1 MATGRHRRLQ
11 ASRRKELEAEAAA
24 QAPRRRTGPVAP
36 WMVAAV
42 VAVLVFSGVTAGYV
56 VAARAGCDGTP
67 TTLSVVT
74 SPDQVDVVSK
84 LASSWEDGKPSVDGR
99 CARIQVTGEASRD
112 VAAALSPDWEKTDDE
127 VTRPDV
133 WMPDSSSWILSAAR
147 RENAAPLVSGDRASV
162 ATSPVVMAV
171 PRPMAEALGWPSKQI
186 SWSDFVGLHFRNQTW
201 KNFGHP
207 EWGDIKLGMS
217 EPTTSTAGLL
227 SLVPISDRN
236 GDNKISLDEAK
247 ALLVF
252 SRSVTD
258 RQPDSSGWYTKLKNT
273 ANEDAAIRT
282 ISAFPSLEHDIAT
295 YNASTPRVKLVP
307 VYPGEGTVFAD
318 YPYLPLNASWVDSF
332 RQKVANGFLEY
343 LQTGE
348 AQQAYGDAGFRTPDR
363 STRYAAN
370 TLGEL
375 GFSDQIGA
383 VAREVGSAATV
394 DRTVVYWTALERT
407 TTFLAVVDTS
417 GSMVEKLGDKTRM
430 QVVQEAAIKA
440 ISLFDDDSRVGL
452 WQFSTNLVG
461 SQDWRQV
468 MPLTRAGSTDK
479 ATGRPFR
486 ELGIEKVLALQPGG
500 NTGLYDTVLAAY
512 QYMQKNWQPR
522 QLNLVVVLTD
532 GRNQDDNG
540 ISRSELLNRLRDTA
554 QPDRPVQVITL
565 GLGDSVDEKELSEIS
580 SATGGKSYKAK
591 DADDLERLWLAT
603 ILGESPPN

>member
-11 ASRRKELEAEAAA
+11 ASRRRELEAEAAEK
-24 QAPRRRTGPVAP
+24 APRRRTGPVAP

-56 VAARAGCDGTP
+56 VAARGGCDGTP

-74 SPDQVDVVSK
+74 SPDQVDVVRK
-84 LASSWEDGKPSVDGR
+84 LATTWEDGEPSVDGR
-99 CARIQVTGEASRD
+99 CARIEVTGESSRD
-112 VAAALSPDWEKTDDE
+112 VAAALSPDWQRTADG

-133 WMPDSSSWILSAAR
+133 WMPDSSSWLLSAAR
-147 RENAAPLVSGDRASV
+147 REDAAPLVSGERTSV
-162 ATSPVVMAV
+162 ASSPVVMAV

-186 SWSDFVGLHFRNQTW
+186 SWSDFVGMHFRNQTW
-201 KNFGHP
+201 KDFGHAD
-207 EWGDIKLGMS
+207 WGPIKLGMS

-236 GDNKISLDEAK
+236 GDDKISLDEAK

-252 SRSVTD
+252 SRSVVD
-258 RQPDSSGWYTKLKNT
+258 RQPDSSGWYEKLAEAPDEK
-273 ANEDAAIRT
+273 AALKT
-282 ISAFPSLEHDIAT
+282 ISVFPSLEHDIAA
-295 YNASTPRVKLVP
+295 YNQNDPAVKLVP
-307 VYPGEGTVFAD
+307 LYPGEGTVFAD
-318 YPYLPLNASWVDSF
+318 YPYATLNAGWVDSF
-332 RQKVANGFLEY
+332 RRQVAAAFLDH
-343 LQTGE
+343 LQSSSSQRVYGE
-348 AQQAYGDAGFRTPDR
+348 AGFRTPDK
-363 STRYAAN
+363 STRYAGS

-375 GFSDQIGA
+375 GFSEEIGA
-383 VAREVGSAATV
+383 VARNVGSAATV

-417 GSMVEKLGDKTRM
+417 GSMVEPLGDKTRM

-440 ISLFDDDSRVGL
+440 ISLFDENSHVGL

-479 ATGRPFR
+479 ATGKPFR
-486 ELGIEKVLALQPGG
+486 EVGIQKVLALRPGG

-512 QYMQKNWQPR
+512 QYMQKNWKPR

-532 GRNQDDNG
+532 GKNQDDNG
-540 ISRSELLNRLRDTA
+540 ISRSELLSRLRNTA

-565 GLGDSVDEKELSEIS
+565 GLGDTVDEKELGEIS
-580 SATGGKSYKAK
+580 AATGGKSYKAK

-603 ILGESPPN
+603 ILGETPPR